1 MIIVTF
7 ALITQ
12 LKNGSLSVSRH
23 KPPDLYNNTR
33 IRASDLTP
41 EVWNVALVAKGGLL
55 TYSPVASVFPTISVT
70 SCLHRKRLLTAAGQL
85 RIRTLFPDFCTA
97 KVIIKNGKQ
106 HFFRFFS

>member
-55 TYSPVASVFPTISVT
+55 TLQPGS
-70 SCLHRKRLLTAAGQL
+70 KRLPNNISDFVLTPSKAAYSCGTVEDSHL
-85 RIRTLFPDFCTA
+85 IP
-97 KVIIKNGKQ
+97 
-106 HFFRFFS
+106 